1 MNKEHWLL
9 PCLSWFI
16 FIQIEKQRH
25 SELHLLIFL
34 VFILVNIL
42 QALSQMTVPDC
53 FSPKYSVWPW
63 VLFGVLLRS
72 VCELYSCYWST
83 FCTWSLPF
91 SCPCI
96 RMVSL
101 KHSLLWFV
109 RNRTDVPF
117 LLAVQTGRLLFCTN
131 GKKFRLCDT
140 TTTSLSAVEQNLF
153 L

>member
-9 PCLSWFI
+9 LCLCWFI
-16 FIQIEKQRH
+16 FFQIEKQRH
-25 SELHLLIFL
+25 PEWHLVIFL
-34 VFILVNIL
+34 VFILVKIP
-42 QALSQMTVPDC
+42 QSLSQMTLPDC
-53 FSPKYSVWPW
+53 FSSKYIVWP
-63 VLFGVLLRS
+63 FGVLLRS
-72 VCELYSCYWST
+72 VCELYSHYWST

-101 KHSLLWFV
+101 KHSMLWFV
-109 RNRTDVPF
+109 RNRTDVPL
-117 LLAVQTGRLLFCTN
+117 LLAVQTGRLLYPN

-140 TTTSLSAVEQNLF
+140 ITTSLSAVEQKFF